1 MSGSLIKIDEEIVTS
16 AVASVTLGG
25 SNWDSSYDVYQVI
38 ISNLTTDT
46 DQKIVQF
53 RYLDTSYN
61 PITTSTYSV
70 AFKVLKANT
79 TFGDGYG
86 GGTVNYITDWRI
98 GTATGEVANCN
109 LYIFNANSTTEYKF
123 NTCEATYRDYL
134 GNLTGQQGG
143 GVMKE
148 TQAITGISVIMESSV
163 NITAGKFQLYG
174 LKK

>member
-1 MSGSLIKIDEEIVTS
+1 MAGSLIKIDEEIVSS

-25 SNWDSSYDVYQVI
+25 ADWDNSFDVYQVI

-61 PITTSTYSV
+61 PITTSTYDV
-70 AFKVLKANT
+70 AYKQLRANT

-86 GGTVNYITDWRI
+86 SGTVNYITDWRI
-98 GTATGEVANCN
+98 GTATGEIANSN

-123 NTCEATYRDYL
+123 NTVEATYRDYA
-134 GNLTGQQGG
+134 GNLNGQQGG

-148 TQAITGISVIMESSV
+148 TQAITGISVIMESSA